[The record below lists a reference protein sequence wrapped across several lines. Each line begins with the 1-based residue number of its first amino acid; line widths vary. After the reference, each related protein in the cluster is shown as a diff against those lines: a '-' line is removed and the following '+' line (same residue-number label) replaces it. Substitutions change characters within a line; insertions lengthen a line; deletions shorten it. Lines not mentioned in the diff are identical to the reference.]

1 MQRIC
6 IARCLLWTG
15 VCPLQVGVPSNRTNG
30 SNCFYCTEAHI
41 GLSYTCVIREFG
53 HLQIHNQYTS
63 LCNKLSQTLNV
74 SIFLLFRTAR
84 QPSYTCCQPGCFSF
98 DRRKFNTKPNS
109 ITLAS
114 SELASS
120 KLALNM
126 FGASFELASVMEFGR
141 ELASP
146 C

>member
-30 SNCFYCTEAHI
+30 SNCFYGIEAHT
-41 GLSYTCVIREFG
+41 GLSYTYVIREFG

-84 QPSYTCCQPGCFSF
+84 QPSYMLSTGPSTSF
-98 DRRKFNTKPNS
+98 DRRKFNILSAHLLFTTRCPIRK
-109 ITLAS
+109 AS
-114 SELASS
+114 CGSS
-120 KLALNM
+120 AAADTCLRSN
-126 FGASFELASVMEFGR
+126 
-141 ELASP
+141 
-146 C
+146 